1 MTIICNPDVLTM
13 WQRYCRLKLS
23 LSLYHCLPWQLG
35 MERQMAFTVQLE
47 RQWRLEAA
55 IREQA
60 ERQGIQANQDGIIM
74 AQYVLRTFFDD
85 ETAWNDALQRAGIDE
100 AGRLQALT
108 HEAILTATLENVASR
123 APKVDEREI
132 DEWYQ
137 HNTHRFKQPEKR
149 LAHHLLLVIDEGQA
163 ECGRVTVTRRISAL
177 QRRLQIDPR
186 RFPRLAGR
194 FSECPT
200 AMDGGKIGWVNRGV
214 LYPTLDT
221 RLFSLDANDISPVV
235 ESPMGLHVLWCEAI
249 RPASEL
255 PKADAL
261 AQIRQ
266 QWQEKRRQ
274 QYQRQWLAEILR

>member
-1 MTIICNPDVLTM
+1 MTILCNPDVLTI
-13 WQRYCRLKLS
+13 WQRYSRLKLS
-23 LSLYHCLPWQLG
+23 LSLYHCQPWQLQAEQKMVFAG
-35 MERQMAFTVQLE
+35 QLQ

-60 ERQGIQANQDGIIM
+60 EQRGIRADREGIM
-74 AQYVLRTFFDD
+74 TAQYVLRTFFDD
-85 ETAWNDALQRAGIDE
+85 EQAWNDALRRAGIDE
-100 AGRLQALT
+100 AARLQALT
-108 HEAILTATLENVASR
+108 HEAILAATLEQVASL
-123 APKVDEREI
+123 APKVDPREI
-132 DEWYQ
+132 DAWYQ
-137 HNTHRFKQPEKR
+137 QNTHRFKQPEKR

-163 ECGRVTVTRRISAL
+163 DCDRVTVSRRISAL

-186 RFPRLAGR
+186 RFSRLAGR

-200 AMDGGKIGWVNRGV
+200 AMDGGRIGWVNRNV
-214 LYPTLDT
+214 LYPTLDS

-249 RPASEL
+249 CPASEL

-266 QWQEKRRQ
+266 QWQEKRRRHH
-274 QYQRQWLAEILR
+274 QRQWLAEILR

>member
-1 MTIICNPDVLTM
+1 MTTICNQDVLST

-35 MERQMAFTVQLE
+35 TEQQMAFAEQLE

-60 ERQGIQANQDGIIM
+60 EQQGIRADEKSIM
-74 AQYVLRTFFDD
+74 TAQYVLRAFFDD
-85 ETAWNDALQRAGIDE
+85 EHAWNEALARAGIDE

-108 HEAILTATLENVASR
+108 HEAILAATLENVANQVPQVS
-123 APKVDEREI
+123 EREI

-137 HNTHRFKQPEKR
+137 HNTHRFQQPEQR
-149 LAHHLLLVIDEGQA
+149 LAHHLLLVIDDAQID
-163 ECGRVTVTRRISAL
+163 CDRVTVTRRITAL

-186 RFPRLAGR
+186 RFHRLASR

-200 AMDGGKIGWVNRGV
+200 AMDGGKIGWVSRGV
-214 LYPTLDT
+214 LYPALDSL
-221 RLFSLDANDISPVV
+221 LFSLDANDISPIV
-235 ESPMGLHVLWCEAI
+235 ESPMGLHVLWCESI
-249 RPASEL
+249 RPAGEL
-255 PKADAL
+255 PKAQAL

>member
-1 MTIICNPDVLTM
+1 MTTICNLDVLAM

-35 MERQMAFTVQLE
+35 AEQKMAFAGQLE

-55 IREQA
+55 IREHA
-60 ERQGIQANQDGIIM
+60 ERRGIRADQKSIM
-74 AQYVLRTFFDD
+74 TAQYVLRTFFDD
-85 ETAWNDALQRAGIDE
+85 EQSWNEALARAGIDE

-108 HEAILTATLENVASR
+108 HEAILTATLENVASL
-123 APKVDEREI
+123 APNVSEREI

-137 HNTHRFKQPEKR
+137 HNTHRFQQPEQR
-149 LAHHLLLVIDEGQA
+149 LAHHLLLVIDDTQA
-163 ECGRVTVTRRISAL
+163 DCDRVTVTGRIGAL

-186 RFPRLAGR
+186 RFHRLANR

-200 AMDGGKIGWVNRGV
+200 AMDGGKIGWVGRGV
-214 LYPTLDT
+214 LYPTLDML
-221 RLFSLDANDISPVV
+221 LFSLDANDISPVV

-249 RPASEL
+249 RPAGEL
-255 PKADAL
+255 PKAQAL

-266 QWQEKRRQ
+266 QWQEKLRQ
-274 QYQRQWLAEILR
+274 QYQRRWLAEILG

>member
-1 MTIICNPDVLTM
+1 MTTICNPHVLAM

-35 MERQMAFTVQLE
+35 GEQQRAFSGQLARQY
-47 RQWRLEAA
+47 RLEAA

-60 ERQGIQANQDGIIM
+60 ERLGIKADQDDM
-74 AQYVLRTFFDD
+74 MTAQYVLRNVFDD
-85 ETAWNDALQRAGIDE
+85 EPSWHAALNRAGIDE
-100 AGRLQALT
+100 AGRRQALA
-108 HEAILTATLENVASR
+108 HEAILAATLENVADRTPRVS
-123 APKVDEREI
+123 EREI
-132 DEWYQ
+132 DVWYQ
-137 HNTHRFKQPEKR
+137 HNRHRFQHPEKR
-149 LAHHLLLVIDEGQA
+149 LAHHLLLVVDEAQA
-163 ECGRVTVTRRISAL
+163 DCDRVTVTERITAL

-200 AMDGGKIGWVNRGV
+200 ATEGGKIGWVTRGV
-214 LYPTLDT
+214 LYPALDT
-221 RLFSLDANDISPVV
+221 VLFSLAANDISPVAA
-235 ESPMGLHVLWCEAI
+235 SPMGLHVLWCEAI
-249 RPASEL
+249 RPAGEL

-261 AQIRQ
+261 AQIRR